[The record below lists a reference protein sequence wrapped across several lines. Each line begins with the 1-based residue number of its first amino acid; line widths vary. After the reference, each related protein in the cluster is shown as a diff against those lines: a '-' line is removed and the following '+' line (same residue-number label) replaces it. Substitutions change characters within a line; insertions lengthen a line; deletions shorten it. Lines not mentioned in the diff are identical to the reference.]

1 MTAVAVPPSA
11 FLGAPRHPR
20 GSSRGQRQPLAC
32 FEEQR
37 ADKLK
42 GGFQHECSVS
52 DDAELLQ
59 RIRNG
64 APEEFAE
71 LVRRHQSHVFAIL
84 YRYERDHQRLED
96 LAQDTFL
103 KAWRSLD
110 QFDGRAPFQH
120 WLSKIAVHAA
130 LDHLRKQ
137 KRSQKEIGFP
147 ELGEDA
153 LDWLHNEDK
162 QSDLDVSQAREILA
176 AAMRKLSPE
185 DQLVLTLLEI
195 EDRSVKEISAL
206 TGWSAVTVRV
216 RALRARARLRKA
228 LEGLEKK

>member
-1 MTAVAVPPSA
+1 MTATAI
-11 FLGAPRHPR
+11 R
-20 GSSRGQRQPLAC
+20 PLAC
-32 FEEQR
+32 FGEHR
-37 ADKLK
+37 AAKLRR
-42 GGFQHECSVS
+42 GFQRVRPVS

-64 APEEFAE
+64 AQEEFAE

-84 YRYERDHQRLED
+84 YRYERDHHRLED
-96 LAQDTFL
+96 LAQETFL

-137 KRSQKEIGFP
+137 KRSQHEIGFP

-153 LDWLHNEDK
+153 LDWLRNDDK
-162 QSDLDVSQAREILA
+162 QSELDANQAREILD
-176 AAMRKLSPE
+176 AAMSRLSSE

-206 TGWSAVTVRV
+206 TGWGLVTVRV

>member
-1 MTAVAVPPSA
+1 MTAVAV
-11 FLGAPRHPR
+11 
-20 GSSRGQRQPLAC
+20 QPLAC
-32 FEEQR
+32 FAERR

-42 GGFQHECSVS
+42 RGLHNECPVS
-52 DDAELLQ
+52 DDAELIA
-59 RIRNG
+59 RIRGG
-64 APEEFAE
+64 AHEEYAE
-71 LVRRHQSHVFAIL
+71 LIRRHQSHVFAIL
-84 YRYERDHQRLED
+84 YRYERDHHRLED

-103 KAWRSLD
+103 KAWRSFE

-137 KRSQKEIGFP
+137 KRSQNEIGFP

-153 LDWLHNEDK
+153 LNWLHHEDK
-162 QSDLDVSQAREILA
+162 QTDLDASQAREILN

-195 EDRSVKEISAL
+195 EDRSVKEISSL

-216 RALRARARLRKA
+216 RALRARARLKKA

>member
-1 MTAVAVPPSA
+1 MTAAVAPSLPC
-11 FLGAPRHPR
+11 LGAP
-20 GSSRGQRQPLAC
+20 SSRRPAQPLAC
-32 FEEQR
+32 FGQRR

-42 GGFQHECSVS
+42 RGFQSECPVS

-84 YRYERDHQRLED
+84 YRYERDHHRLED
-96 LAQDTFL
+96 LAQETFL

-130 LDHLRKQ
+130 LDHLRKH

-153 LDWLHNEDK
+153 LDWLHNDNK
-162 QSDLDVSQAREILA
+162 QSDLEVSQAREILA

-216 RALRARARLRKA
+216 RALRARGRLRKA

>member
-1 MTAVAVPPSA
+1 MTAIAV
-11 FLGAPRHPR
+11 
-20 GSSRGQRQPLAC
+20 QPLAC
-32 FEEQR
+32 FGAAV
-37 ADKLK
+37 ADKLRR
-42 GGFQHECSVS
+42 GLEYERPVS

-64 APEEFAE
+64 AQEEFAE

-84 YRYERDHQRLED
+84 YRYERDHHRLED
-96 LAQDTFL
+96 LAQETFL

-137 KRSQKEIGFP
+137 KRTQHEIGFP

-153 LDWLHNEDK
+153 LDWLHGEDK
-162 QSDLDVSQAREILA
+162 QTELDASQAREILD
-176 AAMRKLSPE
+176 AAMSRLSPE
-185 DQLVLTLLEI
+185 DKLVLTLLEI

-206 TGWSAVTVRV
+206 TGWTSVTVRV
-216 RALRARARLRKA
+216 RALRARGRLKKA
-228 LEGLEKK
+228 LEGLSE

>member
-1 MTAVAVPPSA
+1 MTAVAV
-11 FLGAPRHPR
+11 
-20 GSSRGQRQPLAC
+20 QPLAC
-32 FEEQR
+32 FGTPGV
-37 ADKLK
+37 DKLRR
-42 GGFQHECSVS
+42 GFEYERPVS

-64 APEEFAE
+64 AQEQFAE
-71 LVRRHQSHVFAIL
+71 LVRRHQSHVFSIL
-84 YRYERDHQRLED
+84 YRYERDHHRLED
-96 LAQDTFL
+96 LAQETFL

-137 KRSQKEIGFP
+137 KRSQHEIGFP

-153 LDWLHNEDK
+153 LDWLHGEEK
-162 QSDLDVSQAREILA
+162 PSELDANQAREILNT
-176 AAMRKLSPE
+176 AMSRLSPE
-185 DQLVLTLLEI
+185 DKLVLTLLEI

-206 TGWSAVTVRV
+206 TGWTSVTVRV
-216 RALRARARLRKA
+216 RALRARARLKKA
-228 LEGLEKK
+228 LEGLVL

>member
-1 MTAVAVPPSA
+1 MTAVAV
-11 FLGAPRHPR
+11 
-20 GSSRGQRQPLAC
+20 QPLAC
-32 FEEQR
+32 FGQRR

-42 GGFQHECSVS
+42 RAFQYQRPVS
-52 DDAELLQ
+52 EDAELLQ
-59 RIRNG
+59 RIRSG

-71 LVRRHQSHVFAIL
+71 LVRRHQSHVYAIL
-84 YRYERDHQRLED
+84 YRYEKDHHRLED

-110 QFDGRAPFQH
+110 QFDSRAPFQH

-153 LDWLHNEDK
+153 LDWLHNDSK
-162 QSDLDVSQAREILA
+162 QSDLDANQAREILGN
-176 AAMRKLSPE
+176 AMRKLSPE

-195 EDRSVKEISAL
+195 EDRSVKEISAV
-206 TGWSAVTVRV
+206 TGWTAVTVRV
-216 RALRARARLRKA
+216 RALRARARLKKA
-228 LEGLEKK
+228 LEGLK

>member
-1 MTAVAVPPSA
+1 MTAVAI
-11 FLGAPRHPR
+11 
-20 GSSRGQRQPLAC
+20 QPLAC
-32 FEEQR
+32 FGERR

-42 GGFQHECSVS
+42 RGFHYGRPVS

-59 RIRNG
+59 RIRGG

-84 YRYERDHQRLED
+84 YRYEKDHHRLED

-153 LDWLHNEDK
+153 LDWLHNDNK
-162 QSDLDVSQAREILA
+162 QSDLDASQAREILA
-176 AAMRKLSPE
+176 NAMRKLSPE

-206 TGWSAVTVRV
+206 TGWTAVTVRV
-216 RALRARARLRKA
+216 RALRARARLKKA
-228 LEGLEKK
+228 LEGSK

>member
-1 MTAVAVPPSA
+1 MTAVAV
-11 FLGAPRHPR
+11 
-20 GSSRGQRQPLAC
+20 QPLAC
-32 FEEQR
+32 FGERR

-42 GGFQHECSVS
+42 RGFEYERPVS

-59 RIRNG
+59 RIRSG
-64 APEEFAE
+64 AREEFAE

-84 YRYERDHQRLED
+84 YRYERDHHRLED
-96 LAQDTFL
+96 LAQETFL
-103 KAWRSLD
+103 KAWRSLE

-137 KRSQKEIGFP
+137 KRSQNEIGFP
-147 ELGEDA
+147 ELGEDT

-162 QSDLDVSQAREILA
+162 QSDLDASQAREILA
-176 AAMRKLSPE
+176 AAMGRLSPG
-185 DQLVLTLLEI
+185 DQLVITLLEI

-206 TGWSAVTVRV
+206 TGWTAVTVRV
-216 RALRARARLRKA
+216 RALRARGRLRKA
-228 LEGLEKK
+228 LEGLEKNER

>member
-1 MTAVAVPPSA
+1 MTAIAVEPLA
-11 FLGAPRHPR
+11 GYGNTGAAA
-20 GSSRGQRQPLAC
+20 SRRQALAC
-32 FEEQR
+32 FGEHR

-42 GGFQHECSVS
+42 GGFQYERPVS

-64 APEEFAE
+64 ATEEFAE

-84 YRYERDHQRLED
+84 YRYERDHHRLED
-96 LAQDTFL
+96 LAQETFL
-103 KAWRSLD
+103 KAWRSLA

-120 WLSKIAVHAA
+120 WLSRIAVHAA

-137 KRSQKEIGFP
+137 KRSQHEIGFP

-162 QSDLDVSQAREILA
+162 QTDLDASQAREILA
-176 AAMRKLSPE
+176 AAMRRLSPE

-195 EDRSVKEISAL
+195 EDRSVKEISVL

-216 RALRARARLRKA
+216 RALRARARLRKS
-228 LEGLEKK
+228 LEGLEKNER

>member
-1 MTAVAVPPSA
+1 MTAVAVQPFVS
-11 FLGAPRHPR
+11 LGAPCRPQGPSRRR
-20 GSSRGQRQPLAC
+20 GQPLAC
-32 FEEQR
+32 FGERR

-42 GGFQHECSVS
+42 RGFQIQRPVS

-64 APEEFAE
+64 AQEEFAE

-84 YRYERDHQRLED
+84 YRYERDHHRLED

-103 KAWRSLD
+103 KAWRSLG

-153 LDWLHNEDK
+153 LDWLHNDNK
-162 QSDLDVSQAREILA
+162 QSDLDANQAREILRRRDAKTFARRSTRAHA
-176 AAMRKLSPE
+176 AGNRGPQREGNQRAHR
-185 DQLVLTLLEI
+185 LVRG
-195 EDRSVKEISAL
+195 D
-206 TGWSAVTVRV
+206 G
-216 RALRARARLRKA
+216 ARARIARPGA
-228 LEGLEKK
+228 IEKSFRRIGEK

>member
-1 MTAVAVPPSA
+1 MTAVAVES
-11 FLGAPRHPR
+11 
-20 GSSRGQRQPLAC
+20 LAC
-32 FEEQR
+32 FAERR
-37 ADKLK
+37 ADKLER
-42 GGFQHECSVS
+42 GLPQTRPVS

-59 RIRNG
+59 RIRSG

-84 YRYERDHQRLED
+84 YRYERDHHRLED

-103 KAWRSLD
+103 KAWRSLA

-137 KRSQKEIGFP
+137 KRSRNEIGLP

-153 LDWLHNEDK
+153 LEWLRSEDE
-162 QSDLDVSQAREILA
+162 DRRVEAGEAREILDA
-176 AAMRKLSPE
+176 ALRELSPD
-185 DQLVLTLLEI
+185 DQL
-195 EDRSVKEISAL
+195 
-206 TGWSAVTVRV
+206 
-216 RALRARARLRKA
+216 
-228 LEGLEKK
+228 